1 MAILIQIVCWMLFVS
16 VTSAR
21 HTSPVFNQPFLS
33 SYFDDTF
40 DNDPFFTS
48 GFDDFDDIFAKVDQE
63 FERLDNM
70 SSKFFKTSNEE
81 MAKIQIKLDAVT
93 PVCNTTEGSTTSTV
107 ANDVLVQTSQREQ
120 IRPTKTIVC
129 FKELIDGR
137 MKHIYREVKVTD
149 DQDRILSQSSG
160 YKSFTINTL
169 NEIPSSRR
177 LD

>member
-1 MAILIQIVCWMLFVS
+1 MSILIQIVFCMLFVS

-21 HTSPVFNQPFLS
+21 HTSSIFNQPFMP

-40 DNDPFFTS
+40 DNDPFFSS

-93 PVCNTTEGSTTSTV
+93 PVCNTTEDSTTSTV
-107 ANDVLVQTSQREQ
+107 ANNVLVQASQREQ
-120 IRPTKTIVC
+120 IRPTKTTVC
-129 FKELIDGR
+129 YKELIDGR
-137 MKHIYREVKVTD
+137 MKHVYREMKVTD
-149 DQDRILSQSSG
+149 DQDRIISQSSG

-169 NEIPSSRR
+169 NEMPTSRR